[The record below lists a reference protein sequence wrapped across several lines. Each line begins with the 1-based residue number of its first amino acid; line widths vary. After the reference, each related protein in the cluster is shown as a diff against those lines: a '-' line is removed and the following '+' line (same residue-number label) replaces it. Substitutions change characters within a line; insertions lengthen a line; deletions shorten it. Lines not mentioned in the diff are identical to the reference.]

1 VVSGEAVNQGT
12 VGQNVRETATTTDL
26 RVSDEIEFFREFVG
40 SVPNPPGKQ

>member
-1 VVSGEAVNQGT
+1 VGEAVNQGT
-12 VGQNVRETATTTDL
+12 VGQNVRETATTDL